1 MKVSLKVK
9 NSTGYNEVPQS
20 FNGVITSYHT
30 DFSNIREFFENSPQ
44 DIAAHFS
51 GRMPSSENLK
61 KLGNTLCEYNKKL
74 GADEKTL
81 ENIKL
86 LQNAKARVVVS
97 GQQPT
102 VLTGALLVLYKALS
116 AVKMAE
122 NLEKTMMSPV
132 VPIFWNA
139 SEDHNMAEL
148 DHTFFLNGDGSLCNV
163 KFPFDN
169 DKNAGMSLGS
179 LPIHTKLADEAFLKQ
194 VQGSLFETEFTPA
207 VMELIR
213 DSYNQ
218 SKTYA
223 DWFGRLILHFFKG
236 TGLIILDPALPGI
249 KKLAVPI
256 LKKAIEDPVRPS
268 QLVNEVGG
276 ELYSLGYKKQ
286 IVRKDDQCSF
296 FLYNKQGQREKVSYS
311 DGVYTTAS
319 RAYTKDELLSV
330 LETEC
335 ERFSPNVILR
345 PILSEYL
352 LPSISYMA
360 GPGELS
366 YYAQLKSVYKL
377 FDVPMPIIQSRLS
390 MSILESKIVKV
401 LDKFS
406 FSPTD
411 FLGDTSALVT
421 EYVRSK
427 NKLASEQFWGDISGN
442 IRKTLDDLKSVISED
457 DPASFA
463 PVEQMTQKMLWQL
476 GKIEEKVV
484 KNQKTREKELALSM
498 EKVKKNVKPDNK
510 LQERQLNIFYYINK
524 YGFSF
529 WEAIMRDAPTDYT
542 CHHFVSIKTNG

>member
-1 MKVSLKVK
+1 MKVSLEVK

-20 FNGVITSYHT
+20 FNGIITSYHT
-30 DFSNIREFFENSPQ
+30 NFNNIREFFGSSPK

-51 GRMPSSENLK
+51 GKMPSSENLK
-61 KLGNTLCEYNKKL
+61 KLGNTLCEYNKRL

-81 ENIKL
+81 DNIKL
-86 LQNAKARVVVS
+86 LQNGKARVVVS

-102 VLTGALLVLYKALS
+102 VLTGPLLVLYKALS

-148 DHTFFLNGDGSLCNV
+148 DHTFFMNGDGSLCNI
-163 KFPFDN
+163 KFPFDS
-169 DKNAGMSLGS
+169 KYAGMSLGS
-179 LPIHTKLADEAFLKQ
+179 LPIHDDGVEEVLLGQLQSSFI
-194 VQGSLFETEFTPA
+194 ETEFTPS
-207 VMELIR
+207 VVELIK
-213 DSYNQ
+213 DSFHE
-218 SKTYA
+218 SATYG

-236 TGLIILDPALPGI
+236 KGLIILDPALEGI

-256 LKKAIEDPVRPS
+256 LKKAIQDPVRPS
-268 QLVNEVGG
+268 RLVNEVGK
-276 ELYSLGYKKQ
+276 ELSLLGYKKQ
-286 IVRKDDQCSF
+286 ILRKDDQCSF
-296 FLYNKQGQREKVSYS
+296 FLYNKLGQREKVSYN
-311 DGVYTTAS
+311 DGVYATAS
-319 RAYTKDELLSV
+319 YTYTQDELLSI
-330 LETEC
+330 LEEEC
-335 ERFSPNVILR
+335 VRFSPNVILR

-366 YYAQLKSVYKL
+366 YYAQLRNVYSL
-377 FDVPMPIIQSRLS
+377 FDVTMPIIQSRLS
-390 MSILESKIVKV
+390 MSILENKIVKV

-421 EYVRSK
+421 DYVRSK
-427 NKLASEQFWGDISGN
+427 NKLASEEFWGDVSGN
-442 IRKTLDDLKSVISED
+442 IRKTLDDLKSVIKGN

-463 PVEQMTQKMLWQL
+463 PVDQMTQKMLWQL

-484 KNQKTREKELALSM
+484 KNQKAREKELSSSM
-498 EKVKKNVKPDNK
+498 EKVKKNVKPENK

-524 YGFSF
+524 YGFDF
-529 WEAIMRDAPTDYT
+529 WEAIKRDAPTDYT
-542 CHHFVSIKTNG
+542 RHHFASVKTK